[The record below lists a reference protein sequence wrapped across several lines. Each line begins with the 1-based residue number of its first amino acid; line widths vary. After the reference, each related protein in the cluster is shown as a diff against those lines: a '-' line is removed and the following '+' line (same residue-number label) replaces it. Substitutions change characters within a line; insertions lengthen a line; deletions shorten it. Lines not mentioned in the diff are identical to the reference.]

1 MLSFLTKKKISE
13 EKLAESFTAGI
24 LQLVDS
30 GFPEVAQLIN
40 EDPEFE
46 TGPNISP
53 NAADKFLLIVIAG
66 NLAFIPKIFNNYQ
79 DVRLMEAIYNRL
91 SGALSIDK
99 EKLQQLVASYQSYMN
114 RINMPSKNIHYA
126 MSKSI
131 FFKYELN
138 QFQDGYFRK
147 MNSPNPLFLK
157 RLDDIVEHFI
167 WDWQEIKDKYKLV
180 E

>member
-1 MLSFLTKKKISE
+1 MLSFLTKRKLSE
-13 EKLAESFTAGI
+13 EKLAECFTAGI

-30 GFPEVAQLIN
+30 GFPDVAELIN

-46 TGPNISP
+46 NAPNISSK
-53 NAADKFLLIVIAG
+53 AADKFLLIVIAG
-66 NLAFIPKIFNNYQ
+66 NLAFVPKLFNSYQ
-79 DVRLMEAIYNRL
+79 DVRILEGIYNKL
-91 SGALSIDK
+91 SLALNIEK
-99 EKLQQLVASYQSYMN
+99 EKLKQLVASYQSYMN

-126 MSKSI
+126 MSKAV

-138 QFQDGYFRK
+138 QYQVSYFQK

-167 WDWQEIKDKYKLV
+167 WNWEEIKSKYKLV